1 MNLVAA
7 FDGVDCT
14 DVLVR
19 RMLQQG
25 AYAVPVEQQA
35 AVKGQH
41 KNELILRYSGL
52 TRDELALG
60 AAQLKARR
68 SRPIG
73 RWMHGKK
80 EAHGGH
86 TTRAAVGALVRLKGL
101 EPTR

>member
-1 MNLVAA
+1 
-7 FDGVDCT
+7 
-14 DVLVR
+14 
-19 RMLQQG
+19 MLPPQS
-25 AYAVPVEQQA
+25 VA

-41 KNELILRYSGL
+41 KNELMLRYSGL

-80 EAHGGH
+80 EAP
-86 TTRAAVGALVRLKGL
+86 TAAIQQ
-101 EPTR
+101 

>member
-25 AYAVPVEQQA
+25 

-80 EAHGGH
+80 EAP
-86 TTRAAVGALVRLKGL
+86 TAAIQQ
-101 EPTR
+101 

>member
-14 DVLVR
+14 DALVR

-41 KNELILRYSGL
+41 KNELILRYS
-52 TRDELALG
+52 A
-60 AAQLKARR
+60 
-68 SRPIG
+68 
-73 RWMHGKK
+73 
-80 EAHGGH
+80 
-86 TTRAAVGALVRLKGL
+86 
-101 EPTR
+101 